1 MSFVPL
7 HIHSDYSLLDG
18 ASQLPDLV
26 DCAIEL
32 GIKAIALT
40 DHGVMYGA
48 IELIKIC
55 RSKNIKPIIGNEM
68 YIINGDITKQERRP
82 RYHQVVLAKNTKG
95 YKNLV
100 KLTTL
105 SNLQGVQGKGIFS
118 RPCINKDL
126 LKEYHEGL
134 IVTSAC
140 LGGEIPQAI
149 LSGKLEAARKVARWY
164 KETFGEDYYLE
175 IQDHGSQED
184 RIVNVEIVKI
194 ARELDIKIVATNDSH
209 FISCYDVEAH
219 DALLCIQTGKL
230 ISEDKRMRYSG
241 TEYLKSAEEMKLLF
255 RDHLPD
261 DVIEEAVTTT
271 VEVAEKVEPY
281 QILDTPRLPNYPI
294 PSGHTADT
302 YVEEV
307 AWQGLLQKLNR
318 KSRNEVDTVYKERLE
333 YELTMIQKMGFSTY
347 FLVVWDYIKFARD
360 NNIPVGPGRGSAA
373 GSLVA
378 YTMGITNIDPVHH
391 GLLFERFLNP
401 DRKSMPDIDTD
412 FCIEQRDKVIDYVT
426 EKYGKE
432 RVAQIITFNRLTSK
446 AVLKD
451 VARVLNIPY
460 GDSDKMAKL
469 IPVSRGKPTKLKV
482 MISDAT
488 PAPEFKEKY
497 DNDPMVRHWVDM
509 AIRIE
514 GTNKTFGVHAAGV
527 VISADPLDEIVPLQK
542 NNDGSVITQYF
553 MEDLELLGL
562 LKMDFLGLK
571 NLTMIQRT
579 IDLIEEKHGF
589 KIDPYEITSQER
601 KAQRILAKGEFNT
614 LPKDVKKTYELLEAG
629 ELEGIFQL
637 ESSGMRQIVRD
648 LKPSNIEDISSIL
661 ALYRPGPL
669 DAGLIPKF
677 INRKHG
683 RENIDYETQILEP
696 ILNETYGIMVYQEQ
710 IMKIAQ
716 DMAGYSLGQA
726 DLLRRAM
733 GKKKVDEM
741 MKQREKFVDGAAKN
755 GVKKQIA
762 EELFEQM
769 VKFAEYCLSYDT
781 EVLTVEYGFLPI
793 GEIVE
798 KSIECSVYT
807 VDSNGNVYT
816 QPVVQWHNRGQ
827 QEVFE
832 YCLEDGSTIRA
843 TKDHKFMTTDG
854 QMLPIDEIFE
864 RGLDLMQVKGL
875 PE

>member
-26 DCAIEL
+26 DRAIEL

-55 RSKNIKPIIGNEM
+55 RNKNIKPIIGNEM

-126 LKEYHEGL
+126 LEEYHEGL

-149 LSGKLEAARKVARWY
+149 LSGKLEAARKVAKWY

-175 IQDHGSQED
+175 IQDHGSPED

-271 VEVAEKVEPY
+271 VEVADKVEPY
-281 QILDTPRLPNYPI
+281 QILGEPRIPNYPI

-318 KSRNEVDTVYKERLE
+318 KSRNEVDNAYKERLE
-333 YELTMIQKMGFSTY
+333 YELKMIQKMGFSTY

-426 EKYGKE
+426 DKYGKE

-571 NLTMIQRT
+571 NLTMIEKT
-579 IDLIEEKHGF
+579 IDLIEEKRGF
-589 KIDPYEITSQER
+589 RIDPYDITSQER
-601 KAQRILAKGEFNT
+601 KAQRILAKGELNT

-683 RENIDYETQILEP
+683 RENIEYETQILEP

-798 KSIECSVYT
+798 KGIECSVYT

>member
-26 DCAIEL
+26 DRAIEL

-55 RSKNIKPIIGNEM
+55 RNKNIKPIIGNEM

-140 LGGEIPQAI
+140 LGGEVPQAI
-149 LSGKLEAARKVARWY
+149 LSGKLEAARRVAKWY

-230 ISEDKRMRYSG
+230 IAEDNRMRYSG

-281 QILDTPRLPNYPI
+281 HILGEPRIPNYPI

-318 KSRNEVDTVYKERLE
+318 KSRNEVDNAYKERLE
-333 YELTMIQKMGFSTY
+333 YELKMIQRMGFSTY

-460 GDSDKMAKL
+460 GESDKMAKL

-482 MISDAT
+482 MISDET
-488 PAPEFKEKY
+488 PSQEFKEKY
-497 DNDPMVRHWVDM
+497 DNDPRVRHWVDM

-571 NLTMIQRT
+571 NLTMIQKT
-579 IDLIEEKHGF
+579 IDLIEEKRGF
-589 KIDPYEITSQER
+589 RIDPYDITSQER
-601 KAQRILAKGEFNT
+601 KAQKILAKGEFTT

-683 RENIDYETQILEP
+683 RENIEYETQILEP

-832 YCLEDGSTIRA
+832 YCLEDGSIIRA

>member
-1 MSFVPL
+1 
-7 HIHSDYSLLDG
+7 
-18 ASQLPDLV
+18 
-26 DCAIEL
+26 
-32 GIKAIALT
+32 
-40 DHGVMYGA
+40 
-48 IELIKIC
+48 
-55 RSKNIKPIIGNEM
+55 
-68 YIINGDITKQERRP
+68 
-82 RYHQVVLAKNTKG
+82 
-95 YKNLV
+95 
-100 KLTTL
+100 
-105 SNLQGVQGKGIFS
+105 
-118 RPCINKDL
+118 
-126 LKEYHEGL
+126 
-134 IVTSAC
+134 
-140 LGGEIPQAI
+140 
-149 LSGKLEAARKVARWY
+149 
-164 KETFGEDYYLE
+164 
-175 IQDHGSQED
+175 
-184 RIVNVEIVKI
+184 
-194 ARELDIKIVATNDSH
+194 
-209 FISCYDVEAH
+209 
-219 DALLCIQTGKL
+219 
-230 ISEDKRMRYSG
+230 
-241 TEYLKSAEEMKLLF
+241 
-255 RDHLPD
+255 
-261 DVIEEAVTTT
+261 
-271 VEVAEKVEPY
+271 
-281 QILDTPRLPNYPI
+281 
-294 PSGHTADT
+294 
-302 YVEEV
+302 
-307 AWQGLLQKLNR
+307 
-318 KSRNEVDTVYKERLE
+318 
-333 YELTMIQKMGFSTY
+333 
-347 FLVVWDYIKFARD
+347 
-360 NNIPVGPGRGSAA
+360 
-373 GSLVA
+373 
-378 YTMGITNIDPVHH
+378 
-391 GLLFERFLNP
+391 
-401 DRKSMPDIDTD
+401 
-412 FCIEQRDKVIDYVT
+412 
-426 EKYGKE
+426 
-432 RVAQIITFNRLTSK
+432 
-446 AVLKD
+446 
-451 VARVLNIPY
+451 
-460 GDSDKMAKL
+460 
-469 IPVSRGKPTKLKV
+469 
-482 MISDAT
+482 
-488 PAPEFKEKY
+488 
-497 DNDPMVRHWVDM
+497 M

-793 GEIVE
+793 GQIVE
-798 KSIECSVYT
+798 KGIECSVYT

-832 YCLEDGSTIRA
+832 YCLEDGSIIRA